1 VLLRLRLGGV
11 RRLSPE
17 HGDFGAR
24 FRVGAVHRRERQD
37 RAFVR
42 AVADKRRPPACG
54 WCLFQRFFHAP
65 GVHYCLGAQ
74 LARGLA
80 RAAVPAILD
89 LPGIRPAAAPEF
101 YGWQFRG
108 PLSVP
113 VTLTPATAS
122 RR

>member
-1 VLLRLRLGGV
+1 MLPMAGK
-11 RRLSPE
+11 
-17 HGDFGAR
+17 GD
-24 FRVGAVHRRERQD
+24 HL
-37 RAFVR
+37 AFST
-42 AVADKRRPPACG
+42 
-54 WCLFQRFFHAP
+54 